1 MADDE
6 IRNDGTVICP
16 VHGMRYDPALTDG
29 CIRCPRS
36 ANSGKRPAA
45 PARTSKSEA
54 PGSVRPPPSRS
65 AFGAAPFAPPAVPFE
80 PGSLGSSPYAQQ
92 QPQQSGPIITILPGP
107 PRRTSRRGL
116 VGVLALIAAG
126 GAGAAAW
133 VLSPEGATDWSQRIT
148 TFRYGPNAAL
158 VGSLFVPTIAQE
170 RACPLLLLLGPPKAT
185 ARTCTRF
192 ARHCEAAGWICAS
205 SNAFGEVPSPTDT
218 DATTLFLE
226 AVRANAN
233 VDNGRAVVAGYEKA
247 GDAACRLALLL
258 PNVFSGAIL
267 ECCGIDPWRD
277 VGALA
282 RSDVAF
288 FLFNRQEDPSREA
301 MMTMKDEMQ
310 RRGLHVTYS
319 ELPGGHHWMERDE
332 LDPAFAWLAT
342 VRG

>member
-1 MADDE
+1 MADDD
-6 IRNDGTVICP
+6 IRDDGTVICP

-36 ANSGKRPAA
+36 PNSGKRAAA
-45 PARTSKSEA
+45 PVRASKSQA
-54 PGSVRPPPSRS
+54 PAPMPAPPSRS
-65 AFGAAPFAPPAVPFE
+65 ASSPPAVPFE
-80 PGSLGSSPYAQQ
+80 PAYLGSSPYAQQ
-92 QPQQSGPIITILPGP
+92 PPPQHSGPVITILPGP

-116 VGVLALIAAG
+116 IGVLALLAAG

-133 VLSPEGATDWSQRIT
+133 VLSPEGATDWSKRIT

-170 RACPLLLLLGPPKAT
+170 RACPVLLLLGPPKAT

-205 SNAFGEVPSPTDT
+205 SDAFGEVPSPADT
-218 DATTLFLE
+218 DAATLFLE

-233 VDNGRAVVAGYEKA
+233 VAGGRSVVAGYEKA
-247 GDAACRLALLL
+247 GEAACRLALLL

-267 ECCGIDPWRD
+267 ESCGIAPWRD

-288 FLFNRQEDPSREA
+288 FLFNRQEDPTREA

-310 RRGLHVTYS
+310 RKGLQVTYS
-319 ELPGGHHWMERDE
+319 EVPGGHHWMERDE

-342 VRG
+342 LRS